1 MAFTPIRITENL
13 FTSEKEK
20 NDKKNNENN
29 NDKKN
34 NENNDENN
42 NDQEKYL
49 SFLKTRSADAAFLYS
64 QLLEV
69 NNYENGKII
78 VDIMSVEHAKEVET
92 IYAFVYFFK
101 LVETY
106 LPANILE
113 IISYYNDF
121 SNYFSHT
128 RFFPFVTYSV
138 ANYLIKINI
147 DCNIDY
153 INFSNYIISQLT
165 EIEKK
170 VFEEKEKNNDFQPI
184 IKELQEKQNTSLT
197 NLLNVYLET
206 GQIILLLRNSI
217 HQLNQK
223 ILVQDRLIYIISIY
237 LKLQAYEVASYY
249 INQLEKKDIFNDYKI
264 PYVEENNWIGK
275 TEEEIGAVFCNRL
288 YRDAYHKETI
298 LIYGKDLLFY
308 VFILKNHIVTGHFEC
323 ETSDLSK
330 SITFLIKETKKKI

>member
-92 IYAFVYFFK
+92 IYAFVYLFK
-101 LVETY
+101 LIETY

-153 INFSNYIISQLT
+153 INFSNYM
-165 EIEKK
+165 
-170 VFEEKEKNNDFQPI
+170 
-184 IKELQEKQNTSLT
+184 
-197 NLLNVYLET
+197 
-206 GQIILLLRNSI
+206 
-217 HQLNQK
+217 
-223 ILVQDRLIYIISIY
+223 
-237 LKLQAYEVASYY
+237 
-249 INQLEKKDIFNDYKI
+249 FN
-264 PYVEENNWIGK
+264 
-275 TEEEIGAVFCNRL
+275 
-288 YRDAYHKETI
+288 
-298 LIYGKDLLFY
+298 
-308 VFILKNHIVTGHFEC
+308 
-323 ETSDLSK
+323 
-330 SITFLIKETKKKI
+330 